1 MEDVFIFVVLCSLLQ
16 IPLLLTMS
24 EQSMIA
30 SDSAHLNEIKNK
42 EPRSHVQRLEIQF
55 CCRTSLASDN
65 ITNSTSHS
73 MIGRPKPRDI
83 LDGSG
88 VVAGVRITGGLRW
101 SLLSLLREL

>member
-55 CCRTSLASDN
+55 CCRTSLLQIISQ
-65 ITNSTSHS
+65 IQ
-73 MIGRPKPRDI
+73 RVI
-83 LDGSG
+83 LRLADLSREMG
-88 VVAGVRITGGLRW
+88 AGLWPV
-101 SLLSLLREL
+101 

>member
-1 MEDVFIFVVLCSLLQ
+1 MVDVFIFVVLCSLLQ

-73 MIGRPKPRDI
+73 MISRPKPR
-83 LDGSG
+83 DGSG